1 MGRSVLF
8 ILLAALLTG
17 CPGGGD
23 GGGAGSTPAATPTPT
38 QTIVSGSVQAPAGQI
53 AFFKERSWG
62 DGFVSEAYSALT
74 GLASV
79 PDNTIVQLARLNSDA
94 SSFVVL
100 ETTTT
105 AAGRYTFNLTSLGLQ
120 YSNDLLVRVSGSG
133 GKIMRAFAVGST
145 ID

>member
-74 GLASV
+74 DSPAFQITLSFNS
-79 PDNTIVQLARLNSDA
+79 PDSTLMQVHLSFLKRRPQRLDDTHSTSLVWA
-94 SSFVVL
+94 SSTQMIYL
-100 ETTTT
+100 
-105 AAGRYTFNLTSLGLQ
+105 
-120 YSNDLLVRVSGSG
+120 
-133 GKIMRAFAVGST
+133 
-145 ID
+145 